1 MVVQA
6 VIDYHSLDDRGL
18 QQFDFVN
25 QHVRFILSIDCLIL
39 YLYT

>member
-6 VIDYHSLDDRGL
+6 VIDYHSLDDSGIHR
-18 QQFDFVN
+18 FDYVN
-25 QHVRFILSIDCLIL
+25 QHVRFLLSIDCLIL